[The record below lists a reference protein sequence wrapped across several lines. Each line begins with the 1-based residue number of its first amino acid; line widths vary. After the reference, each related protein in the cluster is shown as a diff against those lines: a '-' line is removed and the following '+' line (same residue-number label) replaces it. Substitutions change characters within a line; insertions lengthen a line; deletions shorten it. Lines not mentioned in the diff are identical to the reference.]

1 MKLSEKLYLLRKKKG
16 LSQEQLAEELEV
28 SRQAIS
34 KWESGASFPESEK
47 LISISAY
54 FGVSVDYLIK
64 DELTSDD
71 PTVPEEKND
80 IIIRYVGL
88 GLCVLGVICLIIWGI
103 MMICAPALSE
113 SVAASSAVTLD
124 GRGVLLITCF
134 TLVIAGVLLLF
145 KKNHKR

>member
-16 LSQEQLAEELEV
+16 LSQEQLAEALEV

-71 PTVPEEKND
+71 PAVPEEKND

-113 SVAASSAVTLD
+113 SIAESSAVTLD

-134 TLVIAGVLLLF
+134 ALVIAGVLLLF
-145 KKNHKR
+145 KKTHKR

>member
-47 LISISAY
+47 LVAISTY

-64 DELTSDD
+64 DELISDD
-71 PTVPEEKND
+71 PAVPERKKD
-80 IIIRYVGL
+80 IIIRCVGL
-88 GLCVLGVICLIIWGI
+88 GLCVLGVISLIIWGI
-103 MMICAPALSE
+103 MMICAPVLSE

-124 GRGVLLITCF
+124 GRGVLLIICF
-134 TLVIAGVLLLF
+134 TLVIVGVLLLF
-145 KKNHKR
+145 KKSHKR